1 MSDTGRLFYQD
12 VWVGELEGMQ
22 ERGELKVFLDAV
34 ANPIW
39 ARERGMSSSRQ
50 GRRADVASEGPPSAS
65 VVSPRQE
72 RQRVDQ
78 SFARPPAPAPQPA
91 RQPAPAP
98 APQPAPQPAPAEE
111 SDDDGLAD
119 ELDMLDDLMGGLSD
133 SD

>member
-78 SFARPPAPAPQPA
+78 SFARSQPPRPPAPAPA
-91 RQPAPAP
+91 
-98 APQPAPQPAPAEE
+98 PAPQPAPAEE